1 MKDVHPTGKAEVIRR
16 MNMTNAIFLRT
27 VSVGILLITEGIRD
41 IRKNE
46 VGIVLPVLNALAAV
60 VFIFVF
66 KDMGIPGIL
75 IALAEGIFVII
86 LSFLTK
92 EGIGLG
98 DGIILCSTGLMLGW
112 KNNLIMFFIACF
124 ISALVSVMLMIIT
137 KADKKTKI
145 PFVPFMIPAFLVT
158 MILRLT

>member
-1 MKDVHPTGKAEVIRR
+1 
-16 MNMTNAIFLRT
+16 MTNAIFLRT

>member
-1 MKDVHPTGKAEVIRR
+1 
-16 MNMTNAIFLRT
+16 MNNAILLRT

-46 VGIVLPVLNALAAV
+46 VGIIMPVLNALAAI

-66 KDMGIPGIL
+66 KDMGIPGVL

-112 KNNLIMFFIACF
+112 KNNLIMIFIACF
-124 ISALVSVMLMIIT
+124 ISAFVSVLLMIFM

-158 MILRLT
+158 IIIRMT